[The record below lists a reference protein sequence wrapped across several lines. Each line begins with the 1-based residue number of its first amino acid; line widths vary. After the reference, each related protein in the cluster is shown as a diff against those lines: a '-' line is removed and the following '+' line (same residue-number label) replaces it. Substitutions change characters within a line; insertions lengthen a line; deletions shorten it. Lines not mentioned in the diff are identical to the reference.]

1 MTVLVLIRVVLS
13 ILVNVGNRLLNT
25 AVLYLVLKWKAFEES
40 DPSFKPIACAHKHTL
55 Q

>member
-25 AVLYLVLKWKAFEES
+25 AVFVLKWEAFEES
-40 DPSFKPIACAHKHTL
+40 DPSFKPIACAHKQTL

>member
-1 MTVLVLIRVVLS
+1 MTVLVLIRVILS

-40 DPSFKPIACAHKHTL
+40 DPLFKPTACAYKQTL